1 MTVFFSLFKRNIKL
15 FFKDKGMFVT
25 SLITPLILLVLFM
38 TFLGQVYH
46 DSFSSALPAGLL
58 EDDTLI
64 DAIVGGQLV
73 SSLLAVCCVTVA
85 FCSNLLMVQ
94 DKVSGARRDLTIT
107 PVKNSVMALSYYSAT
122 LVSTLIIC
130 LVATAAGFAYL
141 AHSGWYLS
149 GSDVLLVLLDV
160 LLLTLFGTALSSIIN
175 FFLSS
180 QGQISAVSTII
191 SAGYGFIC
199 GAYMPISQ
207 FSDGLQKVLSFL
219 PCTHGT
225 SLIRNHTMQGAFAKL
240 EQQIPSEVVD
250 ILKDTVDCNIYLM
263 GDKMTLSL
271 MYAIL
276 GVTTAVMIFIYVL
289 INILKKSR

>member
-1 MTVFFSLFKRNIKL
+1 M
-15 FFKDKGMFVT
+15 
-25 SLITPLILLVLFM
+25 
-38 TFLGQVYH
+38 
-46 DSFSSALPAGLL
+46 
-58 EDDTLI
+58 
-64 DAIVGGQLV
+64 
-73 SSLLAVCCVTVA
+73 
-85 FCSNLLMVQ
+85 
-94 DKVSGARRDLTIT
+94 
-107 PVKNSVMALSYYSAT
+107 
-122 LVSTLIIC
+122 
-130 LVATAAGFAYL
+130 
-141 AHSGWYLS
+141 
-149 GSDVLLVLLDV
+149 LLVLLDV